1 MIAFEQKLNDHR
13 QLFDLIDEQISSQE
27 EQILRLNQLNIEDKM
42 AELESQIEDTK
53 SKAMNQKSE
62 MQIQENTENVS

>member
-1 MIAFEQKLNDHR
+1 
-13 QLFDLIDEQISSQE
+13 
-27 EQILRLNQLNIEDKM
+27 M